1 MGVGSGYGMKTLET
15 SGFDLAGGE
24 GEIATQCLVAPTG
37 RGGEDLACELLPND
51 SLIPHIHT
59 HTHTHIPLLPSL
71 AQMVQTRAFLVVR
84 PRSSPG
90 VPGCLPRAWPPP
102 YQGSYTCSP
111 DLLPRDLVGPDNPCS
126 SASPHLPCCGQAMQI
141 SEMALRWGKI

>member
-59 HTHTHIPLLPSL
+59 HTHSHPT
-71 AQMVQTRAFLVVR
+71 VAFISTNGAD
-84 PRSSPG
+84 PCFSS
-90 VPGCLPRAWPPP
+90 C
-102 YQGSYTCSP
+102 
-111 DLLPRDLVGPDNPCS
+111 
-126 SASPHLPCCGQAMQI
+126 QA
-141 SEMALRWGKI
+141 